1 MKEYKKLQEKG
12 ITLIALVVT
21 IILLLI
27 LVGVTISQILG
38 ENGLIRK
45 TKEAVE
51 KYKNASEEEQ
61 IQLGQLEQYV
71 TDFSIVGG
79 NEGEN
84 KALISIKELE
94 VTADTKTQQIKV
106 KVTVIGESSGIEY
119 KINSEEEWIK
129 KENEGTVKEEKGEK
143 ETEYTHT
150 FEGLE
155 IGKSYYVRV
164 KVYDTN
170 EKYEEA
176 ISDVV
181 TLSYIMTAEDKDV
194 LETKTYIGKTGT
206 KSTGT
211 MSNNGKIIETLSAG
225 DKKEIPEGYYSG
237 GTVSAEPINVQ
248 NFQVVGFEVDP
259 GNYDRNWS
267 YKATE
272 DGILIITL
280 TNTKGGNGGLGSCYC
295 RKNGT
300 TITANNSQRDYYE
313 GEYIRESYCYIIDV
327 KIGDSISVFAGSTG
341 TWSDHSFSAILCN

>member
-94 VTADTKTQQIKV
+94 VTADTETQQIKV

-170 EKYEEA
+170 GKYEEA

-181 TLSYIMTAEDKDV
+181 TLGYIMTAEDEDV
-194 LETKTYIGKTGT
+194 LKGRTYIGKTGT

-211 MSNNGKIIETLSAG
+211 MANNGPINETLNFGESITIPAG
-225 DKKEIPEGYYSG
+225 YTSG
-237 GTVSAEPINVQ
+237 GKITSEELNNN
-248 NFQVVGFEVDP
+248 NFQVSGLDIMAE
-259 GNYDRNWS
+259 DRNINWS
-267 YKATE
+267 WTATNI
-272 DGILIITL
+272 GTLIVTL
-280 TNTKGGNGGLGSCYC
+280 TNTHGGGGTLGSCYC
-295 RKNGT
+295 RKNGVNVSASKSHVDDARV
-300 TITANNSQRDYYE
+300 IYSYIFDVSVGDQIAVYANCS
-313 GEYIRESYCYIIDV
+313 
-327 KIGDSISVFAGSTG
+327 G
-341 TWSDHSFSAILCN
+341 TWGDHSFSVIFFK